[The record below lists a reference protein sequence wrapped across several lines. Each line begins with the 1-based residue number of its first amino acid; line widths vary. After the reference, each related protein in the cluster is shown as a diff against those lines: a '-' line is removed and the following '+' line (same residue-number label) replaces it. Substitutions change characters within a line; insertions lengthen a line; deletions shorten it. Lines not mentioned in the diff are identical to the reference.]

1 MSTLRKPNSTKMS
14 TPQSMS
20 ITQALAEL
28 KLLDKRLEKASNLSG
43 WVMLSTKGQPVDEE
57 KLKKKGTAE
66 YQSYTD
72 LLNRRN
78 RIKNAVVLSNAN
90 TLVRIGAGESAFKG
104 TVAEAIEYKSSI
116 KYKQRLLDGMK
127 DMLMAAREQYE
138 EHKRNADAR
147 LERLLASELGKD
159 VRTNPETI
167 AALTSSFNDSNK
179 AELVDPL
186 NLAKK
191 VEELEEEIENFL
203 MNVDWVLSEA
213 NGKTMITV

>member
-1 MSTLRKPNSTKMS
+1 MSTS
-14 TPQSMS
+14 QSMS

-43 WVMLSTKGQPVDEE
+43 WVMLSTKSQPVDEE

-90 TLVRIGAGESAFKG
+90 TLVRIGSGDSAFKG

-127 DMLMAAREQYE
+127 DMLMNARGQYE

-167 AALTSSFNDSNK
+167 SALTSSFNDGNK

>member
-1 MSTLRKPNSTKMS
+1 MSS
-14 TPQSMS
+14 PQSMS

-28 KLLDKRLEKASNLSG
+28 KLLDKRLEKASNLNG
-43 WVMLSTKGQPVDEE
+43 WVMLSTKTQPVDEE
-57 KLKKKGTAE
+57 KLKKKGAAE

-104 TVAEAIEYKSSI
+104 AVAEAIEYKSSI

-127 DMLMAAREQYE
+127 EMLMNVRQQYE
-138 EHKRNADAR
+138 EHKRNGDAR

-167 AALTSSFNDSNK
+167 AALTSSFQETNN

-191 VEELEEEIENFL
+191 VEDLEEEIENFL
-203 MNVDWVLSEA
+203 MNVDWVLSET

>member
-1 MSTLRKPNSTKMS
+1 MSTS
-14 TPQSMS
+14 QSMS

-28 KLLDKRLEKASNLSG
+28 KLLEKRLEKASNMSG
-43 WVMLSTKGQPVDEE
+43 WAILSTKTQPVDEE
-57 KLKKKGTAE
+57 KLRKKGASE

-78 RIKNAVVLSNAN
+78 RIKNAVVMSNAN
-90 TLVRIGAGESAFKG
+90 TLVRIGGGETAFKG
-104 TVAEAIEYKSSI
+104 TVAEAIEHKASI
-116 KYKQRLLDGMK
+116 KYKQKLLDGMK
-127 DMLMAAREQYE
+127 TMLLTAREELE
-138 EHKRNADAR
+138 EHKRNSDAR

-167 AALTSSFNDSNK
+167 TALTTSFQENNK
-179 AELVDPL
+179 AELMDPL

-191 VEELEEEIENFL
+191 VEELEEEIENFQ
-203 MNVDWVLSEA
+203 MNVDWVLSEM

>member
-1 MSTLRKPNSTKMS
+1 MSNT
-14 TPQSMS
+14 QSMS

-28 KLLDKRLEKASNLSG
+28 KLLENRLNKASNESNMKG
-43 WVMLSTKGQPVDEE
+43 WVMLSTKSQPVDEA
-57 KLKKKGTAE
+57 KVRQKGLSE

-78 RIKNAVVLSNAN
+78 RIKNAVVMSNAN
-90 TLVRIGAGESAFKG
+90 TQVSIGSGEKMFKG
-104 TVAEAIEYKSSI
+104 TVAEAIEYKASI
-116 KYKQRLLDGMK
+116 KYKTWLLDGMK
-127 DMLMAAREQYE
+127 QMLLTAREQYE

-167 AALTSSFNDSNK
+167 AALTASFNETNK

-191 VEELEEEIENFL
+191 VEELEEEIENFQ
-203 MNVDWVLSEA
+203 MNVDWVLSET